1 MGPDIDVGRI
11 MERIRESV
19 RQYGQVE
26 TPTTPEKHVSP
37 FEEGEAAVDF
47 GYLHSGYDT
56 RNVDFVFRRAILA
69 PFVGVAKRAVR
80 KLITPILQQQ
90 VSYNA
95 ASTRVITHIKDWIGT
110 LQRDQ
115 LGEIRAVK
123 QQMEALGRSQ
133 DQLESQLRE
142 EVVATESRLGR
153 ALAAR
158 SQEILDTQ
166 DARLRDI
173 LADQARLAEELAR
186 ILHALKTGRPQD
198 GRRGTKA
205 GEDKAAPPVPALEP
219 EFDYWGFEDRFRGSE
234 AELTERQRTYVQ
246 CFEGRKNILDIG
258 CGRGEFLELLRDSR
272 IEARG
277 VDLNREMVLRSRD
290 KGLDVVM
297 ADAFAYL
304 GTLPDDSLGGVFA
317 GQVIEHLHP
326 SRVVELV
333 KLCHR
338 KLEPGAPLILETPN
352 PKCLMVFA
360 DTFYKDPS
368 HTQPMHPE
376 TLQFLFEA
384 TGFHE
389 VEVRFLAPVDPA
401 AKVPLLQASAVNIES
416 FNQGI
421 ERLNGLLFGFQDYA
435 VIGRK
440 GRASACPI
448 EP

>member
-1 MGPDIDVGRI
+1 MVP
-11 MERIRESV
+11 
-19 RQYGQVE
+19 
-26 TPTTPEKHVSP
+26 
-37 FEEGEAAVDF
+37 
-47 GYLHSGYDT
+47 
-56 RNVDFVFRRAILA
+56 
-69 PFVGVAKRAVR
+69 
-80 KLITPILQQQ
+80 
-90 VSYNA
+90 
-95 ASTRVITHIKDWIGT
+95 
-110 LQRDQ
+110 
-115 LGEIRAVK
+115 
-123 QQMEALGRSQ
+123 
-133 DQLESQLRE
+133 
-142 EVVATESRLGR
+142 TESRLRR
-153 ALAAR
+153 ALADR

-166 DARLRDI
+166 GAHLRGI

-186 ILHALKTGRPQD
+186 ILHAMETGHPRD
-198 GRRGTKA
+198 GRARTRA
-205 GEDKAAPPVPALEP
+205 GKDRAAPPVPALEP
-219 EFDYWGFEDRFRGSE
+219 EFNYRGFEDRFRGSE
-234 AELTERQRTYVQ
+234 AELKERQRTYVQ

-317 GQVIEHLHP
+317 GQVVEHLHP
-326 SRVVELV
+326 SRVIELV
-333 KLCHR
+333 NLCYQKLA
-338 KLEPGAPLILETPN
+338 PGAPLILETPN
-352 PKCLMVFA
+352 PKCLMVLA
-360 DTFYKDPS
+360 ENFYKDPS
-368 HTQPMHPE
+368 HTQPIHPD

-401 AKVPLLQASAVNIES
+401 ARVPLLQAPAVNLEP

-421 ERLNGLLFGFQDYA
+421 ERLNALLFGFQDYA

-440 GRASACPI
+440 GRASACPS